1 MINNEIYEKIV
12 SISFVIAIMIM
23 AIGWLGVNK
32 NKKRYLILWIGVIP
46 IIISC
51 IFLFFTKNYYHHI
64 LLILILSFSYLIY
77 IGFLIVSTCW
87 FIKIKRRKEIN
98 QQVEKT
104 FDSIKNNNL

>member
-1 MINNEIYEKIV
+1 MNNNEFYEKII

-32 NKKRYLILWIGVIP
+32 RKKRYLILWIGVIP
-46 IIISC
+46 MIISC
-51 IFLFFTKNYYHHI
+51 VLSFFTKNYYQHI
-64 LLILILSFSYLIY
+64 LLILILTFSYLIY

-87 FIKIKRRKEIN
+87 FIKTKRTKIN

-104 FDSIKNNNL
+104 ID